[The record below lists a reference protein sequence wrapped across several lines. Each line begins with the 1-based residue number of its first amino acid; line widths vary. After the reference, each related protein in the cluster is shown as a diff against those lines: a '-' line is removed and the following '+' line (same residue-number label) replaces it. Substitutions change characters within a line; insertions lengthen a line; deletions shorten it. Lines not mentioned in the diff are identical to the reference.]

1 MPDPN
6 TLATIKDLVVE
17 HVEPIDS
24 VDELADD
31 AVLRDLGMDSMSA
44 LNLMLDLEEE
54 FDVQFPEELL
64 TDETFRSAASLAEA
78 IEMLR
83 LEQVV

>member
-17 HVEPIDS
+17 NVEPIDS

>member
-17 HVEPIDS
+17 NVEPIDS

-78 IEMLR
+78 TEMLR
-83 LEQVV
+83 LE